1 MGTQLRLKMVGCDIA
16 ARRPWQAACFQNG
29 GCLYDLSVDENETN
43 DLFAD
48 PKMAGVVK
56 ALSARL
62 AEAGASGPP
71 WAHPASAYTKQEL
84 ESLAKELCAYE
95 SKVGYAA
102 HEILHPLHILLT

>member
-1 MGTQLRLKMVGCDIA
+1 MGTQLRLKMVGWDIA

-48 PKMAGVVK
+48 PKMVGVVK

-71 WAHPASAYTKQEL
+71 WAHPASAYTKQETSPTASST
-84 ESLAKELCAYE
+84 EHTDEPIEDS
-95 SKVGYAA
+95 
-102 HEILHPLHILLT
+102 